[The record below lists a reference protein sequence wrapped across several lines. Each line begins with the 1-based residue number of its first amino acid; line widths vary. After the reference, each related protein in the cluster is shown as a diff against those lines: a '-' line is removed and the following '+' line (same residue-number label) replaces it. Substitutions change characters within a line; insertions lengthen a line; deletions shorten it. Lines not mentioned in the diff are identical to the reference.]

1 MKQDFKNN
9 APIYLQIMDEIKMSI
24 ISGARKAGDKIA
36 PVRELAQEFGVN
48 PNTMQRALAELE
60 REKLLYTERTS
71 GRYITTDGR
80 LIMGLR
86 DILAHEELKRFLSYM
101 EQIGY
106 TKTEIIA
113 RIEQFQKEEEENG
126 Q

>member
-24 ISGARKAGDKIA
+24 ISGERKAGDKIA

-113 RIEQFQKEEEENG
+113 RIEQFQKEEEKNG